1 MLYDILFMV
10 KDMQI
15 DLNKLNVSGTININ
29 ELLTIDPELY
39 KNTSIK
45 TLKPVKV
52 DGKIFYNISDEIELD
67 LDVSGTMVLEDSITL
82 EPIDFPYSIN
92 INEIVSEANEDIKE
106 YYQNSKNILDIM
118 PILWQNIVLE
128 VPISITKEKDAHLS
142 GEGWE
147 LNNEEE
153 NKIDPRLAELSKLL
167 DEGKE

>member
-1 MLYDILFMV
+1 MV
-10 KDMQI
+10 KGMQI
-15 DLNKLNVSGTININ
+15 DLNKLNVNGKIDIN
-29 ELLTIDPELY
+29 ELLTIDYELY

-45 TLKPVKV
+45 ELKPVKLT
-52 DGKIFYNISDEIELD
+52 GKIFYNISDEIELD
-67 LDVSGTMVLEDSITL
+67 LDVEGIMILEDSITL
-82 EPIDFPYSIN
+82 DPIDYPFSIN

-106 YYQNSKNILDIM
+106 YYQNSKNTLDIM

>member
-1 MLYDILFMV
+1 
-10 KDMQI
+10 MQI
-15 DLNKLNVSGTININ
+15 DLNKLNINGTININ
-29 ELLTIDPELY
+29 ELLTIDEELY
-39 KNTSIK
+39 KNTYIK
-45 TLKPVKV
+45 ELKPIKV
-52 DGKIFYNISDEIELD
+52 NGKIFYNVSDEIELD
-67 LDVSGTMVLEDSITL
+67 LDVEGIMVLEDSITL
-82 EPIDFPYSIN
+82 DPIDYPYSIN
-92 INEIVSEANEDIKE
+92 INEIINEANEDIKE

>member
-1 MLYDILFMV
+1 MV
-10 KDMQI
+10 KGMQI
-15 DLNKLNVSGTININ
+15 DLNKLNVNGRIDIN
-29 ELLTIDPELY
+29 ELLTIDYELY

-45 TLKPVKV
+45 ELKPVKLT
-52 DGKIFYNISDEIELD
+52 GKIFYNISDEIELD
-67 LDVSGTMVLEDSITL
+67 LDVEGIMILEDSITL
-82 EPIDFPYSIN
+82 DPIDYPFSIN

-106 YYQNSKNILDIM
+106 YYQNSKNTLDIM

>member
-1 MLYDILFMV
+1 MV

-153 NKIDPRLAELSKLL
+153 KSIDPRLAELSKLL
-167 DEGKE
+167 DEGKEWYYGSTF

>member
-1 MLYDILFMV
+1 
-10 KDMQI
+10 MQI
-15 DLNKLNVSGTININ
+15 DLSKLNINGKIIID
-29 ELLTIDPELY
+29 ELLTIDSEIY

-45 TLKPVKV
+45 ELKPVKV
-52 DGKIFYNISDEIELD
+52 TGKIFYNISDEIELD
-67 LDVSGTMVLEDSITL
+67 VNVEGTMILEDSVTL
-82 EPIDFPYSIN
+82 KPIDYPYSIN
-92 INEIVSEANEDIKE
+92 INEIISESNEDIKE

-147 LNNEEE
+147 LNNEKE
-153 NKIDPRLAELSKLL
+153 NNIDPRMAELSKLL